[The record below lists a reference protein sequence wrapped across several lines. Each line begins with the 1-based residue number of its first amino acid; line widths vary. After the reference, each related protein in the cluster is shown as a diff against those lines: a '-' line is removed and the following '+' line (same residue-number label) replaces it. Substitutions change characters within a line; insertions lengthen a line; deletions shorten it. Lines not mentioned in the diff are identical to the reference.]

1 MIMRGENVMQTNI
14 YVHFRETVPFLLID
28 HNFIISFIS
37 QSPQIAFV
45 TDKHAKDVGKA
56 SISNLI

>member
-1 MIMRGENVMQTNI
+1 MQTNR

-28 HNFIISFIS
+28 RNFIMSLIS
-37 QSPQIAFV
+37 QSPQIFV

-56 SISNLI
+56 SVSNLI

>member
-1 MIMRGENVMQTNI
+1 MQTNI

-28 HNFIISFIS
+28 RNFIISLIS